1 MSFQPSEKLSRRL
14 AATLGEQQ
22 GRSVSRVLADG
33 LSTAAYGKLTRGRA
47 VDVVHTA
54 MAAAAVYAAVA
65 RQRRTR
71 IARWAL
77 PAFAIL
83 WALGRATS

>member
-1 MSFQPSEKLSRRL
+1 MSFQPSETLSRRL

-22 GRSVSRVLADG
+22 GRSVSRVLGDG
-33 LSTAAYGKLTRGRA
+33 LSTAAYGKLTQDRA

-54 MAAAAVYAAVA
+54 MASAAVYAAVA

-71 IARWAL
+71 IARWML

-83 WALGRATS
+83 WALGRSRS

>member
-1 MSFQPSEKLSRRL
+1 MSFPPSEKLSRRV

-33 LSTAAYGKLTRGRA
+33 LSAAAYGKITQSRA
-47 VDVVHTA
+47 VDVVHTV
-54 MAAAAVYAAVA
+54 MAAAALYAAVA
-65 RQRRTR
+65 RQRWTR
-71 IARWAL
+71 IAGWTL

-83 WALGRATS
+83 WALGRA